1 MSHHSLLSNAAE
13 VPTTEDVDTGLT
25 SSIGRRAS
33 SHLIQRNK
41 SKTEVEVGE
50 DDSILKT
57 APLLQQDTT
66 SVRGYTLKTVHLGA
80 AFCLLFTA
88 FNVAQAYITLLFP
101 SIGTLVLGV
110 IYGFFAIGSLGAP
123 RVGELLGAKWAM
135 CAASLLFVAF
145 IGSLNSGM
153 SRLVLFC
160 SLLVGLGSG
169 VLWINQG
176 IWVSRLSDRTGGTL
190 AGYFTG
196 LFFTIC
202 NLNGVFGNLLAIA
215 LLQAGLGINI
225 MIWGMFVAGALG
237 SVLLIFADPMKP
249 TTKPEPVPISEQVTA
264 VWNVAKMKK
273 SAVLVPCIWLQ
284 GCNLAFVFGRL
295 PELLPTGSSG
305 IAVAEVFLCY
315 GLIQCIFS
323 YVNGIIYDKF
333 GYKPLLRSFL
343 GTGLSAYL
351 ILLSLLPT
359 LENSLHQKITSLLEP
374 YLLVGGMLG
383 HLDTTLNTT
392 INLALSRS
400 YKPGSETAAAF
411 GFYRVGFCAAMSA
424 VSLCSGGFSVGW
436 VIVWNLTWTLIAGV
450 VYFRFAGEVQGGSA
464 TVEQVLPTMQEP
476 LASEKETV
484 WNNE

>member
-1 MSHHSLLSNAAE
+1 MSRHSLLSNAAE
-13 VPTTEDVDTGLT
+13 VLTTDDVDTRLTT
-25 SSIGRRAS
+25 SSGRRVS

-41 SKTEVEVGE
+41 SKTEVDVGE
-50 DDSILKT
+50 DVSILKT
-57 APLLQQDTT
+57 APLLQQDTA

-101 SIGTLVLGV
+101 TIGTLVLGV
-110 IYGFFAIGSLGAP
+110 IYGFFAVGSLGAP
-123 RVGELLGAKWAM
+123 RVGDVLGVKWAM
-135 CAASLLFVAF
+135 SAASLLFVVF
-145 IGSLNSGM
+145 IGTLNTGM
-153 SRLVLFC
+153 SGLVLF
-160 SLLVGLGSG
+160 SAMLVGLGSG

-237 SVLLIFADPMKP
+237 SVMLVFADPMKP
-249 TTKPEPVPISEQVTA
+249 TTKPEPVPISEQVA
-264 VWNVAKMKK
+264 A
-273 SAVLVPCIWLQ
+273 

-305 IAVAEVFLCY
+305 IAVAE
-315 GLIQCIFS
+315 GSSNAFS
-323 YVNGIIYDKF
+323 
-333 GYKPLLRSFL
+333 R
-343 GTGLSAYL
+343 TGLCAYL

-436 VIVWNLTWTLIAGV
+436 VIVWNLSWTLIAGV
-450 VYFRFAGEVQGGSA
+450 IYFRYAGEVQGGSG
-464 TVEQVLPTMQEP
+464 TVEQVLPTMQDA
-476 LASEKETV
+476 LAAAEKETV
-484 WNNE
+484 LNNE